1 MNRLFQRHQKRKVV
15 SLDGFWKFKTDPD
28 KFGVKEEWF
37 EKFPSEH
44 QKLLV
49 PGCWNNELGLYHY
62 EGAAWYET
70 EFETKSSC
78 FNLVFY
84 GFTGQIDVYV
94 DGKHQKGQYGGFAGF
109 ECLIEKAAPGTHKLT
124 VLVDNTHNN
133 MNTIPLSR
141 VDWFHYGGLF
151 RSVELM
157 ELNDVWIKDYK
168 IDYVLDQDLQNAN
181 MHIDVT
187 LQSLTGLCKRKLSVY
202 VNDQFL
208 CSKTVSIDTET
219 AVKFRSHKLDNIR
232 LWDTENPNL
241 YLIRLEISD
250 DDITERIGFRKVT
263 VENGR
268 LLLNNKEVVLKGV
281 NRHEDHPDWGFAL
294 PLQLMK
300 KDLDI
305 IKNLG
310 CNTIRGSHY
319 PNAPVF
325 LDLLDQEGI
334 LFWEEIPMWGFPET
348 ALEDPLTLE
357 RGLLMHELMIKR
369 DFHHPAII
377 LWGMHN
383 EIDTR
388 TQAAYDITKAF
399 VAQVRSLDKTRPLTY
414 ATMYPIED
422 ICLSLVDIISV
433 NKYFGWYVGSVKQWE
448 DFLQE
453 LKVKMKN
460 EGLVGMPII
469 ISEFGAGAIYGESTF
484 EGPKWTENFQEK
496 YLEYTLNLFLQDRD
510 VIGTYIWQY
519 CDIRTA
525 RELELSRPRSFNNKG
540 IVNEYRKPKL
550 AYWKVKQIYTK

>member
-1 MNRLFQRHQKRKVV
+1 MNRLFKRHQKRKVT
-15 SLDGFWKFKTDPD
+15 SLDGFWKFKLDPD
-28 KFGVKEEWF
+28 NVGVKEQWF
-37 EKFPSEH
+37 MGFPSEC

-49 PGCWNNELGLYHY
+49 PSCWNNELGLYHY

-70 EFETKSSC
+70 EFETNSSR

-84 GFTGQIDVYV
+84 GFIGQIEVYL
-94 DGKHQKGQYGGFAGF
+94 DGKHRGGQYGGFAGF
-109 ECLIEKAAPGTHKLT
+109 ECLIEEAAPGTHKLT

-133 MNTIPLSR
+133 INTIPLSR

-168 IDYVLDQDLQNAN
+168 IDYLLDQDLQNAQL
-181 MHIDVT
+181 HIDVT
-187 LQSLTGLCKRKLSVY
+187 LQSFTGLTNRELSVF

-208 CSKTVSIDTET
+208 CSKPVSIDTET
-219 AVKFRSHKLDNIR
+219 AVKFSDHKLDNIK

-263 VENGR
+263 VGDGK

-294 PLQLMK
+294 PLKLMK

-310 CNTIRGSHY
+310 CNAIRGSHY

-348 ALEDPLTLE
+348 ALKDPLTLE
-357 RGLLMHELMIKR
+357 RGLLMHELMVKR
-369 DFHHPAII
+369 DFHHPSII

-388 TQAAYDITKAF
+388 TQAAYDLSIEF
-399 VAQVRSLDKTRPLTY
+399 VDHVRSLDQPRPLTY

-433 NKYFGWYVGSVKQWE
+433 NKYFGWYVGSIKQWE

-453 LKVKMKN
+453 LKAKMKN
-460 EGLVGMPII
+460 EGLVGMPIV

-484 EGPKWTENFQEK
+484 EGQKWTENFQEK
-496 YLEYTLNLFLQDRD
+496 YLDYTLNLFLQDRA

-550 AYWKVKQIYTK
+550 AYWKVKQIFEK